1 MTRKR
6 TDWVISSNKDS
17 AIKRK
22 LEAVKAL
29 TSELETF
36 RRNVEAFKI
45 EQEVSEDKVTAWNIG
60 VEDEIE
66 KANNNL
72 KRLEEWRIR
81 EKEKRA

>member
-45 EQEVSEDKVTAWNIG
+45 EQEVSEDEVTAWNIG

-81 EKEKRA
+81 EKEKCA